1 MKTFKFLLLIAAV
14 LTTGTIFFACS
25 DDDDLKPIT
34 LKYLEDTTISLYY
47 PNNTGYSFPVEGG
60 DGHYSVKS
68 SDNDVVKA
76 EMISPID
83 FRLEIVGIGE
93 TTVTVTDNSQNSL
106 TLNVVVDYES
116 HSFAIKQHDVTVV
129 GDGLTENEKKAIREA
144 QLARIPVK
152 VGGGYKFIFTDPENG
167 KGKAIIY
174 TDTFGGTG
182 IETTFECK
190 MFEYKND
197 PLLQARGYEIVINN
211 EKRTFIL
218 DRYTPTV
225 VIKRYSE
232 NVTMALMEDVTLE
245 VQLEYPKAETVYSS
259 QVIEVK
265 TY

>member
-14 LTTGTIFFACS
+14 LTSGTIFFACS

-34 LKYLEDTTISLYY
+34 LKDREETTISLYY
-47 PNNTGYSFPVEGG
+47 PNNTGYSFPIEGG
-60 DGHYSVKS
+60 DGNYSVKS

-76 EMISPID
+76 EMISPFD
-83 FRLEIVGIGE
+83 FGLEIVGIGE

-129 GDGLTENEKKAIREA
+129 GDDLTENEKKAIREA
-144 QLARIPVK
+144 ELTRIPVK
-152 VGGGYKFIFTDPENG
+152 VGGGYKFIFTDLENG
-167 KGKAIIY
+167 KGKAVIY
-174 TDTFGGTG
+174 TDTFGSTG
-182 IETTFECK
+182 MEST
-190 MFEYKND
+190 FEYKIFENED
-197 PLLQARGYEIVINN
+197 EPSLKARGYEVIINN
-211 EKRTFIL
+211 EKRAFIL
-218 DRYTPTV
+218 DRYNPSV
-225 VIKRYSE
+225 VTKRFSE

-245 VQLEYPKAETVYSS
+245 VQQEYPKAETVYSS